1 MSDTLFEVE
10 ASHAIYVNRLAS
22 KQVNDLNHFW
32 LSYLSAMQSALENY
46 APDMRKSELNRLIAE
61 INEVITFNMSD
72 MQEQLFIDL
81 QEFGEYETQ
90 FQAKA
95 ISAAAGQSLAL
106 PATEQVIAAAI
117 VNPINMGK
125 AGAVSLK
132 PWLANITTRQKQ
144 LIEGEIKLGYA
155 NGVPTHQIISS
166 IVGTKSAKYED
177 GAIDLSRKATTS
189 LVRTAVNHYA
199 TTARHAVYEKN
210 KRVVIGY
217 RWISTLDKRTS
228 SLCRNLDQTIFY
240 NDKKGSKPKPPA
252 HPNCR
257 SATVGVIKGK
267 EDYSNGERAS
277 RGGVMVDGEL
287 KGDPKP
293 VSSGLQ
299 YYSWLKQQPKEFV
312 DDVLGK
318 TKSKIFRNS
327 DISPEDFRRLTV
339 SRTGKPMT
347 IKEMASKDKSIH
359 NYIESQTKK

>member
-117 VNPINMGK
+117 ANPINMGK

-132 PWLANITTRQKQ
+132 PWLANITNRQKQ
-144 LIEGEIKLGYA
+144 FIEGEIKLGYA
-155 NGVPTHQIISS
+155 NGVPTHQIIQS
-166 IVGTKSAKYED
+166 IVGTKSAGYED

-217 RWISTLDKRTS
+217 RIIATLDSRTS
-228 SLCRNLDQTIFY
+228 KACRGRDGQEIIYSET
-240 NDKKGSKPKPPA
+240 KQRPKPPF
-252 HPNCR
+252 HISCR
-257 SATVGVIKGK
+257 TATSPIVKGRPR
-267 EDYSNGERAS
+267 NLTGERAS
-277 RGGVMVDGEL
+277 RGGVMEDGKL

-293 VSSGLQ
+293 ISSATD
-299 YYSWLKQQPKEFV
+299 YYEFLAKQPAEFI
-312 DDVLGK
+312 DNVLGK
-318 TKSKIFRNS
+318 TIGKAFRNS
-327 DISPEDFRRLTV
+327 GVSPADFQKMALKRIN
-339 SRTGKPMT
+339 KPMT
-347 IKEMASKDKSIH
+347 IKEVMKYDKRLH